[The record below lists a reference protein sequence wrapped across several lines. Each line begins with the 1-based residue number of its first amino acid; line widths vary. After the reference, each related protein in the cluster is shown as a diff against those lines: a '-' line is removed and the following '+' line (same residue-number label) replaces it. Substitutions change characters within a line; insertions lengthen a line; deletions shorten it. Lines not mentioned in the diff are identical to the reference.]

1 MPLYRFHICDGEGFC
16 EDLEGI
22 ELVDREAAYAEA
34 LRGARSLMVDEI
46 IQGRLNL
53 ASFIEVEDESG
64 ELLFTV
70 TFEEA
75 VEIDPKP
82 VAGQS
87 PRRS

>member
-1 MPLYRFHICDGEGFC
+1 MPLYRFHVCDGEGFC

-22 ELVDREAAYAEA
+22 ELVDRDAAYREA

-53 ASFIEVEDESG
+53 ASFIEVEDENH

-75 VEIDPKP
+75 VEIDPRP
-82 VAGQS
+82 VAGRK
-87 PRRS
+87 PRPS